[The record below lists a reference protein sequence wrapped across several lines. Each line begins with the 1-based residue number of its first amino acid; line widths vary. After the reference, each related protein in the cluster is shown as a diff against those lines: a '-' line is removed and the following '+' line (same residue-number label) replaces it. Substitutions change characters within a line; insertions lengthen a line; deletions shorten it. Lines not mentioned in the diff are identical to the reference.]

1 MDDSGGEREWVVA
14 AQGVGNVPGQQ
25 FLDAIDRVIGDA
37 LDHVAQVRL
46 GSKPLSL
53 AAPIRPSGAALP
65 QVFLM
70 HR

>member
-46 GSKPLSL
+46 GVQAVEL
-53 AAPIRPSGAALP
+53 GGTD
-65 QVFLM
+65 
-70 HR
+70 